1 MPYFVY
7 KISQGATAL
16 VKNLE
21 KLDEF
26 EGYKDAKNRARELR
40 PELVNDKTLVK
51 VVFAEN
57 ALHAEEML
65 MEKRDQPIMQ
75 EWEK

>member
-7 KISQGATAL
+7 KIEAGATAL

-21 KLDEF
+21 KLADF

-40 PELVNDKTLVK
+40 PELVNEKTQVK

-57 ALHAEEML
+57 ALEAEELL
-65 MEKRDQPIMQ
+65 MEKREQPIMQ

>member
-7 KISQGATAL
+7 KISEGATAL

-40 PELVNDKTLVK
+40 PELVNDKTLVR

-65 MEKRDQPIMQ
+65 MEKREQPIMQ

>member
-1 MPYFVY
+1 
-7 KISQGATAL
+7 GATAL

-21 KLDEF
+21 KLAEF
-26 EGYKDAKNRARELR
+26 EAYKDAKNRARELR
-40 PELVNDKTLVK
+40 PELVDDKTQVK
-51 VVFAEN
+51 VIFADN

-65 MEKRDQPIMQ
+65 MEKREQPIMQ

>member
-7 KISQGATAL
+7 KISEGATAL

-26 EGYKDAKNRARELR
+26 EGYKDAKKRARELR
-40 PELVNDKTLVK
+40 PELVNDKTLVR

-65 MEKRDQPIMQ
+65 MEKREQPIMQ

>member
-7 KISQGATAL
+7 KISEGATAL
-16 VKNLE
+16 IKNLE

-40 PELVNDKTLVK
+40 PELVNDKTLVR

-65 MEKRDQPIMQ
+65 MEKREQPIMQ

>member
-40 PELVNDKTLVK
+40 PELVNDKTLVR

>member
-7 KISQGATAL
+7 KISEGATAL
-16 VKNLE
+16 IKNLE

-40 PELVNDKTLVK
+40 PELVNDKTLVR
-51 VVFAEN
+51 VVFADN

-65 MEKRDQPIMQ
+65 MEKREQPIMQ